1 MFQSVEIR
9 GFCCRVT
16 ALVLPAVAA
25 ALLLIGCGGENDD
38 PRAEDRAAIGELVE
52 RINSAVSTGDAAAWC
67 AVFSP
72 ESVTETFGS
81 PARCR
86 SETGAVIK
94 GQDSGR
100 RLEVD
105 GIAFD
110 GDDAARVSFT
120 GTAGEANLSRIDG
133 EWYLDLLQ
141 AADADPLPGDERA
154 GAEGS

>member
-1 MFQSVEIR
+1 MFQRVEIR
-9 GFCCRVT
+9 GLGPRVT
-16 ALVLPAVAA
+16 GFFLPAVAT
-25 ALLLIGCGGENDD
+25 ALLLAGCGGGNGDS
-38 PRAEDRAAIGELVE
+38 RTEDRAAIGDLVE
-52 RINSAVSTGDAAAWC
+52 RINSAVSTGDASAWC
-67 AVFSP
+67 GVFSP
-72 ESVTETFGS
+72 ESITETFGS

-100 RLEVD
+100 RLEVQ

-141 AADADPLPGDERA
+141 PADADPLPQGGDA
-154 GAEGS
+154 GEGGS